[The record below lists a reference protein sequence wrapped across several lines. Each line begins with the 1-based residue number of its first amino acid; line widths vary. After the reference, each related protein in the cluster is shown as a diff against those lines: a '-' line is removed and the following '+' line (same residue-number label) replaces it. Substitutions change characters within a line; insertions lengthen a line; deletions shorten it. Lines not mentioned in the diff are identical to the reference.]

1 MYRYEEDLSPFS
13 FDEFPPVQCHALGYS
28 RGARFLSC
36 HILPITENLSVIV
49 SCGPSYGRNY
59 KGGDG

>member
-13 FDEFPPVQCHALGYS
+13 FDEFPPVQCHTLGYS

-36 HILPITENLSVIV
+36 HILPVTENLSA
-49 SCGPSYGRNY
+49 CDR
-59 KGGDG
+59 